1 MYSGVC
7 LHKQQQQ
14 LNKLLMSFREIVVPV
29 ILVIIVWIEI
39 FYLRLIVIEKNKPK
53 TEVQKRVQK
62 NLIVLGVIATLSI
75 LGSFLS

>member
-1 MYSGVC
+1 
-7 LHKQQQQ
+7 
-14 LNKLLMSFREIVVPV
+14 MSFREVLVPV
-29 ILVIIVWIEI
+29 ILVIIVWIGI
-39 FYLRLIVIEKNKPK
+39 FYLRLIVIEKDKPK

>member
-1 MYSGVC
+1 MHSIVC
-7 LHKQQQQ
+7 IHKQHQQ
-14 LNKLLMSFREIVVPV
+14 LNKLLMSFREVLVPV
-29 ILVIIVWIEI
+29 ILVIIVWIGI
-39 FYLRLIVIEKNKPK
+39 FYLRLIVIEKDKPK

>member
-1 MYSGVC
+1 
-7 LHKQQQQ
+7 
-14 LNKLLMSFREIVVPV
+14 MSFREIVGPV

-39 FYLRLIVIEKNKPK
+39 FYLRLIVIEKDKPK

>member
-1 MYSGVC
+1 
-7 LHKQQQQ
+7 
-14 LNKLLMSFREIVVPV
+14 MSFREIVVPV